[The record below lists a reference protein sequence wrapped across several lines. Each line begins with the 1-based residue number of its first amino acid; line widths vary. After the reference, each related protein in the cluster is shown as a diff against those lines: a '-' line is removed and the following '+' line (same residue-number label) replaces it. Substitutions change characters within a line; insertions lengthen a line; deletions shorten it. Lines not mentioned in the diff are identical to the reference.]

1 VRGLRIAGRIL
12 WLLALLASCLPLHG
26 AWRLLRLPSPW
37 PRRFLWWA
45 ARACGAK
52 VTMNGRPPRRDV
64 FVVSNHLSWLDILIL
79 GGACGCAFVAKAE
92 LERVP
97 LVGWLASLNR
107 TIFVDRADRRAIPA
121 QVAAIRAELARG
133 PVAVFPEAT
142 TGDGTT
148 LLPFKPALLQVLDG
162 ADPRLR
168 VQPLFLDY
176 GSAAADIAWGEEDG
190 SANAL
195 RLLGRRG
202 TIPVTL
208 SCLETFSPAEVGDR
222 KAVSAEARRRIAR
235 GIADS
240 GSAMRVA

>member
-1 VRGLRIAGRIL
+1 VSRLRVAGRIA
-12 WLLALLASCLPLHG
+12 WLLALLGLCLPLHG
-26 AWRLLRLPSPW
+26 IWRLLRLRSPW
-37 PRRFLWWA
+37 PRRFLWWS

-52 VTMNGRPPRRDV
+52 VTMTGRPPRRDV
-64 FVVSNHLSWLDILIL
+64 FVVSNHSSWLDILIL

-92 LERVP
+92 LERAP

-121 QVAAIRAELARG
+121 PVATIRAELAQG

-142 TGDGTT
+142 TSDGTV

-162 ADPRLR
+162 ADPALR

-176 GSAAADIAWGEEDG
+176 GPAGPEIAWGDEDG
-190 SANAL
+190 DRNAL

-208 SCLETFSPAEVGDR
+208 HCLDAFSPAEVGDR
-222 KAVSAEARRRIAR
+222 KAVSAEARRRIAAA
-235 GIADS
+235 IADS
-240 GSAMRVA
+240 GSAMRVL